1 MLAAVFS
8 CRMGAMEY
16 YKINYYDQFKC
27 LADKC
32 PETCCAGWQI
42 VIDEE
47 SLDKYKAI
55 GGNLLKGVDLEQ
67 ECFYQDREGRCAF
80 LRKDNLCE
88 IYKEYGASYLCDTC
102 RMYPRHVEEFEGER
116 ELTLSISCPE
126 GIRLLLAQEEPL
138 FFIHTSD
145 EETEFF
151 EEFDTVLYRFLKET
165 RKELLR
171 LIYDSEISYGELRG
185 QLLGAGEILQSYTD
199 EEDLEEVEAAN
210 LWQKRSLTS
219 DFAGDYRGE
228 VRRGWKL
235 MKVHCEF
242 RDPGFVQM
250 ADQSLE
256 ALEYKETKKLPEF
269 DFYFRHLLAYFILS
283 YYTGAAY
290 SANPLAIV
298 KMALFNTEL
307 IRSLWQANL
316 QCEQLEEARELLE
329 NISSGYSRE
338 LEHSWE
344 NMNALE
350 DLVVEEL
357 YLKG

>member
-1 MLAAVFS
+1 MLAAAFS

-42 VIDEE
+42 VIDEK

-55 GGNLLKGVDLEQ
+55 GGSLLKGIDLEQ

-88 IYKEYGASYLCDTC
+88 IYKEYDAEYLCDTC
-102 RMYPRHVEEFEGER
+102 KKYPRHIEEFEGER
-116 ELTLSISCPE
+116 ELTISISCPE

-138 FFIHTSD
+138 FFTHTRD

-165 RKELLR
+165 RKELIR
-171 LIYDSEISYGELRG
+171 LIYDTDKTYDEVRE
-185 QLLGAGEILQSYTD
+185 QLLAIGEILQYYTD
-199 EEDLEEVEAAN
+199 EEDLEEVEIEEVC
-210 LWQKRSLTS
+210 QKKSVDS
-219 DFAGDYRGE
+219 IFSGDYLLE
-228 VRRGWKL
+228 VRKGWQL
-235 MKVHCEF
+235 MKAHCEF
-242 RDPGFVQM
+242 RDPDFVNM
-250 ADQSLE
+250 VDKSLRSSE
-256 ALEYKETKKLPEF
+256 MEETKKMLKF
-269 DFYFRHLLAYFILS
+269 DFRFRQLLAYFIYS
-283 YYTGAAY
+283 YYLGAAY

-298 KMALFNTEL
+298 KMALFNVEL
-307 IRSLWQANL
+307 IRSLWLVNL
-316 QCEQLEEARELLE
+316 RPASSEAVALLEE
-329 NISSGYSRE
+329 ISMRYSRE